1 MENSHTY
8 EKIGC
13 DKINFRGFEVLKMNL
28 KDIESRKNVCVDH
41 GGTQDFRRL
50 SIVDG
55 KMFHALSVERRY
67 EEGILREETCLS
79 IRIGE
84 IAGNNLNL
92 WSVNRYKKHLLDL
105 SAYLLKNYNLAVDFS
120 QIRIST
126 IEIGCNITLSS
137 EYSAYQR
144 SIRFIFNN
152 LPKTLKLEMAAKKE
166 EELESC
172 IARNR
177 QREFT
182 IYNKRKELEDK
193 QEETPEEEVM
203 RIEYRLRTGQKV
215 NETFNTDFLA
225 DITNDMIEKYFI
237 STFQKEIANAY
248 LKWKQSNK
256 RTLMNLV
263 KELRR
268 ANPRRWQDNL
278 LTKCRNSEQEFNR
291 FLLLDIE
298 DLFSVLKE
306 LEKNG
311 NFRRTQKAIM
321 SKLEQPDAFAHQ
333 SGEKIS
339 EIIDRVTLIY
349 DSKKKE

>member
-1 MENSHTY
+1 MENLHTY

-13 DKINFRGFEVLKMNL
+13 DKINFRGFEVLKVNL
-28 KDIESRKNVCVDH
+28 KDIESRKNVYVDY

-55 KMFHALSVERRY
+55 KMFHSLSVERWS
-67 EEGILREETCLS
+67 EEDILREETCLS

-92 WSVNRYKKHLLDL
+92 WSVNRYKKHLIDL
-105 SAYLLKNYNLAVDFS
+105 STYLLNNYSIEVDFS

-126 IEIGCNITLSS
+126 IEIGCNITLRS
-137 EYSAYQR
+137 EYIAYQR

-152 LPKTLKLEMAAKKE
+152 LPKTLKLEMNAKKE
-166 EELESC
+166 EEIESS

-182 IYNKRKELEDK
+182 IYNKKKELEDK
-193 QEETPEEEVM
+193 QEETPDEEVM

-215 NETFNTDFLA
+215 NETFNTDFFA
-225 DITNDMIEKYFI
+225 SITDNMIEKYFI
-237 STFQKEIANAY
+237 TTFQKEIANAY
-248 LKWKQSNK
+248 QKWKQSNN

-263 KELRR
+263 RELRQT
-268 ANPRRWQDNL
+268 NPKRWQDNL

-311 NFRRTQKAIM
+311 NYKRTQKAIM
-321 SKLEQPDAFAHQ
+321 RKLEQPDAFAHQ
-333 SGEKIS
+333 SGERIS
-339 EIIDRVTLIY
+339 EIIGRVNLIY
-349 DSKKKE
+349 DSNKKE